1 MEKLYAAPLEGV
13 TTHIW
18 RRAHRHIFGGAD
30 KYYTPFLSPNGNLC
44 FQTRE
49 LREVT
54 QGETDLVPQLLTNS
68 AEYFIWG
75 ARELQKMGYREINFN
90 LGCPSGTVVAKHKGS
105 GLLSDF
111 AYLDRLLDEV
121 FNALPDLQISIKTR
135 IGRYETGEWE
145 RLLEVYNRYPI
156 AELTVHPRVQKEFYE
171 GTAHRDIFLWTKEHT
186 RLPLVYN
193 GDVNTPDD
201 EALDYGCAV
210 MLGRGLMRRPALLRE
225 IRGGAAATRQELTAF
240 HDAVYGGYEQLL
252 SGALPAIYRMRE
264 FWNYLG
270 CSFTG
275 TEEYIKQIRKAKT
288 AAAYQTAAQGILREC
303 GMRSEK

>member
-18 RRAHRHIFGGAD
+18 RQAHRHIFGGAD

-44 FQTRE
+44 FQTKE

-54 QGETDLVPQLLTNS
+54 QDETDLIPQLLTNR

-75 ARELQKMGYREINFN
+75 AKELQKLGYRQVNFN

-105 GLLSDF
+105 GLLSDPT
-111 AYLDRLLDEV
+111 YLDELLDSV
-121 FNALPDLQISIKTR
+121 FQALPDLQISVKTR

-145 RLLEVYNRYPI
+145 RLLEIYDRYPI

-171 GTAHRDIFLWTKEHT
+171 GTAHRDIFLWTRSHT

-193 GDVNTPDD
+193 GDITSPDD
-201 EALDYGCAV
+201 EALGYGCPV
-210 MLGRGLMRRPALLRE
+210 MIGRGLIKRPSLLRE
-225 IRGGAAATRQELTAF
+225 IRGGKAADREELTAF
-240 HDAVYGGYEQLL
+240 HDAVFSGYAALF
-252 SGALPAIYRMRE
+252 GAGPAIYRMRE
-264 FWNYLG
+264 FWNYLS
-270 CSFTG
+270 CAFIG
-275 TEEYIKQIRKAKT
+275 TEDSIKRIRKAKT
-288 AAAYQTAAQGILREC
+288 TAEYEATARTILWES
-303 GMRSEK
+303 GMK

>member
-1 MEKLYAAPLEGV
+1 MKRLYAAPLEGV
-13 TTHIW
+13 TTHVW
-18 RRAHRHIFGGAD
+18 RKAHRTIFGGAD

-44 FQTRE
+44 FQTKE

-54 QGETDLVPQLLTNS
+54 QGEPDLVPQLLTNC

-75 ARELQKMGYREINFN
+75 AKELQKLGYREVNFN

-105 GLLSDF
+105 GLLSDP

-121 FNALPDLQISIKTR
+121 FNALPDLAISVKTR

-145 RLLEVYNRYPI
+145 RLLAVYNRYPI

-171 GTAHRDIFLWTKEHT
+171 GTAHREIFLWTQGHT
-186 RLPLVYN
+186 SVPLVYN
-193 GDVNTPDD
+193 GDVTTPDD
-201 EALDYGCAV
+201 KAFSYDCPV
-210 MLGRGLMRRPALLRE
+210 MIGRGLARRPALLRE
-225 IRGGAAATRQELTAF
+225 VRGGEKATRQELTAF
-240 HDAVYGGYEQLL
+240 HDAVFDGYEQLL

-270 CSFTG
+270 CSFVG
-275 TEEYIKQIRKAKT
+275 PEDAIKRIRKAKT
-288 AAAYQTAAQGILREC
+288 LPEYQAAAQMILRDCE
-303 GMRSEK
+303 MR